1 MKNWSRKLK
10 DDFAPFDGAWVKA
23 SGERMS
29 DELIEIEEEEYT
41 SQLTAP
47 VFKRILG
54 LMKPHWKWVVGFF
67 VTIALTSSTDAYFTF
82 INKEFIDQ
90 GINLKDASALLQLAR
105 LYGSIILF
113 QAITVFTFIYL
124 AGVLGERIQYDLRRM
139 LFNHLQELSLSY
151 YAQNAVG
158 RMIARVT
165 SDTGRV
171 ADLMT
176 WGVVDTTWAALNI
189 TTSLVFMAII
199 NWRLALIVSVI
210 IPIMVFI
217 AVQFRKRILVE
228 FRNSRRANSKITG
241 AYNENIQGVRVV
253 KALGREDAN
262 LREFQVLTGTM
273 YRASYR
279 AAWLSALFLPTVQI
293 IAALAL
299 GAIVW
304 YGGIQIEVGLI
315 TIGGINAFVSYLA
328 FMMWPVQD
336 LARVYAEM
344 QQSIASAERIFKLV
358 DTPPEVRDRPD
369 AVPAATLRTG
379 IEFEH
384 VDFYYEDRKPVL
396 TDFTLK
402 VNPGEMIALA
412 GPTGGGKSTI
422 VNLLCRFYEPCSGV
436 IRIGG
441 RDYTEYTLQSIHSR
455 IGIVLQTPHLFSGSV
470 RENIRYGRLEA
481 SDEAIEE
488 AAKVAGAHDFIVML
502 EKGYDQ
508 NVGESGNQ
516 LSVGQKQLI
525 SLARAVLA
533 QPELFIMDEATSS
546 VDTLTEAL
554 IQRGMDALMRGR
566 TSFVIAHR
574 LSTIRRA
581 NRILVIQDGRIAE
594 QGTHAELL
602 RERGHYYRLYTQ
614 QFRHQ
619 LEVQYGMAEDE
630 IREVSDTSEI
640 SEEMAAD

>member
-1 MKNWSRKLK
+1 ML
-10 DDFAPFDGAWVKA
+10 
-23 SGERMS
+23 
-29 DELIEIEEEEYT
+29 DELSEIEEEEYT
-41 SQLTAP
+41 TQLTAP

-54 LMKPHWKWVVGFF
+54 LMKPHWQWVVGFLI
-67 VTIALTSSTDAYFTF
+67 TIALTSSTDAYFTY
-82 INKEFIDQ
+82 INKQIVDQ
-90 GINLKDASALLQLAR
+90 GINLKDSAMLLHLATI
-105 LYGSIILF
+105 YGSIILF
-113 QAITVFTFIYL
+113 QGITVFTFVYL

-139 LFNHLQELSLSY
+139 MFNHLQELSLSY
-151 YAQNAVG
+151 YAQNPVG
-158 RMIARVT
+158 RLMARVT

-171 ADLMT
+171 SDLLT
-176 WGVVDTTWAALNI
+176 WGVVDTTWAAMNI

-199 NWRLALIVSVI
+199 NLRLALIVSVI
-210 IPIMVFI
+210 IPIMVLI
-217 AVQFRKRILVE
+217 AIQFRKRILVE

-253 KALGREDAN
+253 KALGREDEN
-262 LREFQVLTGTM
+262 LAEFQVLTSTM

-293 IAALAL
+293 IAAIAL
-299 GAIVW
+299 GTIVW
-304 YGGIQIEVGLI
+304 YGGIQIEIGLI

-358 DTPPEVRDRPD
+358 DTMPEVHDRPE
-369 AVPAATLRTG
+369 AVPTSTLRG
-379 IEFEH
+379 EIEFEH

-396 TDFTLK
+396 TDFSLRVK
-402 VNPGEMIALA
+402 PGEMIALA

-422 VNLLCRFYEPCSGV
+422 VNLLCRFYEPRSGV
-436 IRIGG
+436 IRING
-441 RDYTEYTLQSIHSR
+441 RNYTDYTMQSIHSR
-455 IGIVLQTPHLFSGSV
+455 IGIVLQTPHLFTGTV

-481 SDEAIEE
+481 NDLEVEE
-488 AAKVAGAHDFIVML
+488 AAKIAGAHDFIVML
-502 EKGYDQ
+502 EKGYDH
-508 NVGESGNQ
+508 NVGESGNL

-554 IQRGMDALMRGR
+554 IQRGMEALMKGR

-581 NRILVIQDGRIAE
+581 DRILVIEDGRIVE
-594 QGTHAELL
+594 QGTHTELL
-602 RERGHYYRLYTQ
+602 RLRGHYFRSYTQ
-614 QFRHQ
+614 QFRHE
-619 LEVQYGMAEDE
+619 LEVQYGMEADRNDDGSEALDVADE
-630 IREVSDTSEI
+630 EI
-640 SEEMAAD
+640 AAV